1 MRFDGPRLVRVR
13 AQGLLAIVGAALGA
27 TAFGWLFGGELIGIP
42 GLVDPIPAVRVF
54 PALLAAIGSL
64 ALLEPWRAFEIAG
77 ARSVQRHRSYRFVVG
92 LVVVA
97 TSGSVLSANADV
109 LMILVLAVLIYAALA
124 VVVGLVGRQWWVMAV
139 VALYAQLFIQDYEE
153 FEPGIEWCV
162 LAVALAWPWYL
173 GRGEAVVG
181 RSRFERSP
189 T

>member
-13 AQGLLAIVGAALGA
+13 AQGLLAVVGAALAA

-54 PALLAAIGSL
+54 PALLAAIGSM
-64 ALLEPWRAFEIAG
+64 ALLEPWQAFEFAG
-77 ARSVQRHRSYRFVVG
+77 ARSVQRHRSNRFVVG

-109 LMILVLAVLIYAALA
+109 LTILVLAVLFYAAMA
-124 VVVGLVGRQWWVMAV
+124 VAIGLIGRQWWVLVAL
-139 VALYAQLFIQDYEE
+139 ALYAQIFIQEYED
-153 FEPGIEWCV
+153 FQPGLEWCI
-162 LAVALAWPWYL
+162 LAVALAWPGYL
-173 GRGEAVVG
+173 GRGEAVLG